1 MCHFSTISGGK
12 QNCNNNNTF
21 KILGSF
27 PIQLLSS
34 FHFHSLCFP
43 CLSVCHPW
51 KPMYVWCVCLCW
63 TGVLGMQSHTMSVST
78 HSYDVFHQLFQFLCV
93 CLCDA
98 ECVHGDVFVRQVFRG
113 KSLSLPACFFMEPLK
128 LSVVQLTLLKC
139 FPRQQANGP

>member
-51 KPMYVWCVCLCW
+51 KSMYVWCVCVCVGQVFWGCSLTPW
-63 TGVLGMQSHTMSVST
+63 EIYMSVFT

-93 CLCDA
+93 CV
-98 ECVHGDVFVRQVFRG
+98 CV
-113 KSLSLPACFFMEPLK
+113 M
-128 LSVVQLTLLKC
+128 LSVCMGMFLLDRC
-139 FPRQQANGP
+139 LGVRVSASLLVSLWSLWNSQWCS